1 MSIKQTVVIWANLVI
16 EKLESQPHFL
26 ACLNGQERISVYAYQ
41 FIKWYWQLVP
51 VSRNI
56 SHKSTIVLIN
66 V

>member
-1 MSIKQTVVIWANLVI
+1 M
-16 EKLESQPHFL
+16 
-26 ACLNGQERISVYAYQ
+26 SVYAYQ
-41 FIKWYWQLVP
+41 FIEWDWSWVL